1 MTFHKDRF
9 FYSFLGWMFYI
20 AKHDARNILTFTVL
34 YEIKLTNPLET
45 MPYNRNYAGLKS
57 LVVYSLKLK

>member
-1 MTFHKDRF
+1 
-9 FYSFLGWMFYI
+9 MFYI

-45 MPYNRNYAGLKS
+45 MPYNRNYAELKS
-57 LVVYSLKLK
+57 PVVYSLKLK